1 MPAPSQGPK
10 DALDKLLRGNR
21 RFATGDPVYPRQAPD
36 HRQILT
42 QAQKP
47 FACVLGC
54 SDSRASVELLF
65 DQGFGDLFV
74 IRNAGHVLG
83 ESVKASIEYAVN
95 VLNVD
100 IVFVLG
106 HEDCGAIKATLNA
119 IAGGNRLPGSME
131 ILVDRVRPHLES
143 IDDPLPPRRH
153 VAGTMQ
159 DLESESEIVRSAVA
173 EGRLVLAGG
182 FYHLDTGLVEVVE
195 R

>member
-21 RFATGDPVYPRQAPD
+21 RFAAGEAAHPRQHLD
-36 HRQILT
+36 HRSILT

-83 ESVKASIEYAVN
+83 RSVLASVEFAVE
-95 VLNVD
+95 VLGVD

-106 HEDCGAIKATLNA
+106 HEDCGAVKATINA
-119 IAGGNRLPGSME
+119 IAGGDRLPGAME
-131 ILVDRVRPHLES
+131 ILVDRVRPHLEGL
-143 IDDPLPPRRH
+143 DDPRPLRHH
-153 VAGTMQ
+153 VAGTMS
-159 DLESESEIVRSAVA
+159 DIEAESAIVRDAI
-173 EGRLVLAGG
+173 EQGRVMLAGG
-182 FYHLDTGLVEVVE
+182 FYRLDTGTVEVVE